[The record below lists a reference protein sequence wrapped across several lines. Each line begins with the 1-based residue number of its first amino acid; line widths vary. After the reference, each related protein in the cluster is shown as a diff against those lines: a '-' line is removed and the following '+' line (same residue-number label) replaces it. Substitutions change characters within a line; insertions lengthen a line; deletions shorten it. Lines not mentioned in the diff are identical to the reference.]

1 MSLPIR
7 IHMNSLGCAKN
18 LVNAEQMLALLRQEG
33 MEIVEDPSLA
43 DAAIINTCGFI
54 DAAKQEAIDAILETA
69 ALKEQGS
76 LKALVATG
84 CLLERYQDE
93 IMAEL
98 PELDAVCGAGSY
110 TDIVQAVRQALAG
123 KKAAFFQ
130 PAAQAA
136 LEGSRRLLTPAYS
149 VFLRIAEGCNNHCSY
164 CVIPS
169 LRGPFRS
176 RPIESV
182 VQEACELAEKGAKE
196 LLVVAQDTTRY
207 GTDLYGRRA
216 LPELL
221 EQLCQIPGVEWVR
234 LHYLYPDE
242 LDDGLLDVMERYPA
256 AVPYFDI
263 PIQHISDRVL
273 RQMNRRGDGALIRE
287 RIATIRRR
295 FPQAVIR
302 TSLIVG
308 FPGET
313 EEEFDELYRFLDEY
327 KLERA
332 GVFCYSQE
340 EGSVAAA
347 MEGQIAEEEKER
359 RREILEELQDAVMD
373 EFSQGLIGKTMK
385 TLCCGYDEERQMYL
399 GRTYMDSPEVD
410 GIVYFDAEQPTEEG
424 TFVEVE
430 IQSAIGAELI
440 GQAVL
445 EVGGYDDGK

>member
-1 MSLPIR
+1 MSIR

-33 MEIVEDPSLA
+33 MEIVEDPALA
-43 DAAIINTCGFI
+43 DAAIVNTCGFI
-54 DAAKQEAIDAILETA
+54 DAAKQEAIDVILETA
-69 ALKEQGS
+69 ALKEQGN

-84 CLLERYQDE
+84 CLVERYQDE

-98 PELDAVCGAGSY
+98 PELDAVCGTGSY

-123 KKAAFFQ
+123 KKAAFLQ

-136 LEGSRRLLTPAYS
+136 LEGGRRLLTPAYS
-149 VFLRIAEGCNNHCSY
+149 AFLRIAEGCNNHCSY

-176 RPIESV
+176 RPMESIV
-182 VQEACELAEKGAKE
+182 KEARELAEQGAKE

-216 LPELL
+216 LPELV

-242 LDDGLLDVMERYPA
+242 LDDELLDVMERCPA
-256 AVPYFDI
+256 AIPYFDI

-273 RQMNRRGDGALIRE
+273 KQMNRRGDGALIRE
-287 RIATIRRR
+287 RIETIRRR
-295 FPQAVIR
+295 FPEAVIR

-313 EEEFDELYRFLDEY
+313 EEEFDQLYRFLDEY

-332 GVFCYSQE
+332 GVFSYSQE
-340 EGSVAAA
+340 EGSAAAA
-347 MEGQIAEEEKER
+347 MEGQIAEEEKQR

-373 EFSQGLIGKTMK
+373 EFSQGLVGRTMK
-385 TLCCGYDEERQMYL
+385 TLCCGYDEEQNVYI
-399 GRTYMDSPEVD
+399 GRTYMDSPDVD
-410 GIVYFDAEQPTEEG
+410 GVLFFTADKPVEEG
-424 TFVEVE
+424 DFVQVE
-430 IQSAIGAELI
+430 IQSAVGAELI

-445 EVGGYDDGK
+445 EEDDYDDGK

>member
-1 MSLPIR
+1 MSLSIR

-33 MEIVEDPSLA
+33 MEIVEDPALA
-43 DAAIINTCGFI
+43 DAAIVNTCGFI
-54 DAAKQEAIDAILETA
+54 DAAKQEAIDVILETA
-69 ALKEQGS
+69 ALKEQGN

-84 CLLERYQDE
+84 CLVERYQDE

-98 PELDAVCGAGSY
+98 PELDAVCGTGSY

-123 KKAAFFQ
+123 KKAAFLQ

-136 LEGSRRLLTPAYS
+136 LEGGRRLLTPAYS
-149 VFLRIAEGCNNHCSY
+149 AFLRIAEGCNNHCSY

-176 RPIESV
+176 RPMESIV
-182 VQEACELAEKGAKE
+182 KEARELAEQGAKE

-216 LPELL
+216 LPELV

-242 LDDGLLDVMERYPA
+242 LDDELLDVMERCPA
-256 AVPYFDI
+256 AIPYFDI

-273 RQMNRRGDGALIRE
+273 KQMNRRGDGALIRE
-287 RIATIRRR
+287 RIETIRRR
-295 FPQAVIR
+295 FPEAVIR

-313 EEEFDELYRFLDEY
+313 EEEFDQLYRFLDEY

-332 GVFCYSQE
+332 GVFSYSQE
-340 EGSVAAA
+340 EGSAAAA
-347 MEGQIAEEEKER
+347 MEGQIAEEEKQR

-373 EFSQGLIGKTMK
+373 EFSQGLVGRTMK
-385 TLCCGYDEERQMYL
+385 TLCCGYDEEQNVYI
-399 GRTYMDSPEVD
+399 GRTYMDSPDVD
-410 GIVYFDAEQPTEEG
+410 GVLFFTADKPVEEG
-424 TFVEVE
+424 DFVQVE
-430 IQSAIGAELI
+430 IQSAVGAELI

-445 EVGGYDDGK
+445 EEDDYDDGK

>member
-1 MSLPIR
+1 MPIR

-33 MEIVEDPSLA
+33 MEIVEDPALA
-43 DAAIINTCGFI
+43 DAAIVNTCGFI
-54 DAAKQEAIDAILETA
+54 DAAKQEAIDVILETA
-69 ALKEQGS
+69 ALKEQGN

-84 CLLERYQDE
+84 CLVERYQDE

-98 PELDAVCGAGSY
+98 PELDAVCGTGSY

-123 KKAAFFQ
+123 KKAAFLQ

-136 LEGSRRLLTPAYS
+136 LEGGRRLLTPAYS
-149 VFLRIAEGCNNHCSY
+149 AFLRIAEGCNNHCSY

-176 RPIESV
+176 RTMESIV
-182 VQEACELAEKGAKE
+182 KEARELAEQGAKE

-242 LDDGLLDVMERYPA
+242 LDDELLDVMERCPA
-256 AVPYFDI
+256 AIPYFDI

-273 RQMNRRGDGALIRE
+273 KQMNRRGDGALIRE
-287 RIATIRRR
+287 RIETIRRR
-295 FPQAVIR
+295 FPEAVIR

-313 EEEFDELYRFLDEY
+313 EEEFDQLYRFLDEY

-332 GVFCYSQE
+332 GVFSYSQE
-340 EGSVAAA
+340 EGSAAAA
-347 MEGQIAEEEKER
+347 MEGQIAEEEKQR

-373 EFSQGLIGKTMK
+373 EFSQGLVGQTMK
-385 TLCCGYDEERQMYL
+385 TLCCGYDEEQNVYI
-399 GRTYMDSPEVD
+399 GRTYMDSPDVD
-410 GIVYFDAEQPTEEG
+410 GVLFFTADKPVEEG
-424 TFVEVE
+424 DFVQVE
-430 IQSAIGAELI
+430 IQSAVGAELI

-445 EVGGYDDGK
+445 EEDDYDDGK

>member
-1 MSLPIR
+1 MPIR

-33 MEIVEDPSLA
+33 MEIVEDPALA
-43 DAAIINTCGFI
+43 DAAIVNTCGFI
-54 DAAKQEAIDAILETA
+54 DAAKQEAIDVILETA
-69 ALKEQGS
+69 ALKEQGN

-84 CLLERYQDE
+84 CLVERYQDE

-98 PELDAVCGAGSY
+98 PELDAVCGTGSY

-123 KKAAFFQ
+123 KKAAFLQ

-136 LEGSRRLLTPAYS
+136 LEGGRRLLTPAYS
-149 VFLRIAEGCNNHCSY
+149 AFLRIAEGCNNHCSY

-176 RPIESV
+176 RTMESIV
-182 VQEACELAEKGAKE
+182 KEARELAEQGAKE

-216 LPELL
+216 LPELV

-242 LDDGLLDVMERYPA
+242 LDDELLDVMDRCPA
-256 AVPYFDI
+256 AIPYLYI

-273 RQMNRRGDGALIRE
+273 KQMNRRGDGALIRE
-287 RIATIRRR
+287 RIETIRRR
-295 FPQAVIR
+295 FPEAVIR

-313 EEEFDELYRFLDEY
+313 EEEFDQLYRFLDEY

-332 GVFCYSQE
+332 GVFSYSQE
-340 EGSVAAA
+340 EGSAAAA
-347 MEGQIAEEEKER
+347 MEGQIAEEEKQR

-373 EFSQGLIGKTMK
+373 EFSQGLVGRTMK
-385 TLCCGYDEERQMYL
+385 TLCCGYDEEQNVYI
-399 GRTYMDSPEVD
+399 GRTYMDSPDVD
-410 GIVYFDAEQPTEEG
+410 GVLFFTADKPVEEG
-424 TFVEVE
+424 DFVQVE
-430 IQSAIGAELI
+430 IQSAVGAELI

-445 EVGGYDDGK
+445 EEDDYDDGK

>member
-1 MSLPIR
+1 MPIR

-33 MEIVEDPSLA
+33 MEIVEDPALA
-43 DAAIINTCGFI
+43 DAAIVNTCGFI
-54 DAAKQEAIDAILETA
+54 DAAKQEAIDVILETA
-69 ALKEQGS
+69 ALKEQGN

-84 CLLERYQDE
+84 CLVERYQDE

-98 PELDAVCGAGSY
+98 PELDTVCGTGSY

-123 KKAAFFQ
+123 KKAAFLQ

-136 LEGSRRLLTPAYS
+136 LEGGRRLLTPAYS
-149 VFLRIAEGCNNHCSY
+149 AFMRIAEGCNNHCSY

-176 RPIESV
+176 RTMESIV
-182 VQEACELAEKGAKE
+182 KEARELAEQGAKE

-242 LDDGLLDVMERYPA
+242 LDDELLDVMERCPA
-256 AVPYFDI
+256 AIPYFDI
-263 PIQHISDRVL
+263 PIQHISDRL
-273 RQMNRRGDGALIRE
+273 LKQMNRRGDGALIRE
-287 RIATIRRR
+287 RIETIRRR
-295 FPQAVIR
+295 FPEAVIR

-313 EEEFDELYRFLDEY
+313 EEEFDQLYRFLDEY

-332 GVFCYSQE
+332 GVFSYSQE
-340 EGSVAAA
+340 EGSAAAA
-347 MEGQIAEEEKER
+347 MEGQIAEEEKQR

-373 EFSQGLIGKTMK
+373 EFSQGLVGRTMK
-385 TLCCGYDEERQMYL
+385 TLCCGYDEEQDVYI
-399 GRTYMDSPEVD
+399 GRTYMDSPDVD
-410 GIVYFDAEQPTEEG
+410 GVLFFTADKPVEEG
-424 TFVEVE
+424 DFVQVE
-430 IQSAIGAELI
+430 IQSAVGAELI

-445 EVGGYDDGK
+445 EEDDYDDGK

>member
-18 LVNAEQMLALLRQEG
+18 LVNAEQMLALLGREG
-33 MEIVEDPSLA
+33 MEIVEDPIQA

-69 ALKEQGS
+69 ALKGQGN

-84 CLLERYQDE
+84 CLVERYRDE

-110 TDIVQAVRQALAG
+110 TDIAQAVRQALAG

-130 PAAQAA
+130 PVAQAA
-136 LEGSRRLLTPAYS
+136 LEGERRLLTPGYS
-149 VFLRIAEGCNNHCSY
+149 VFLRIAEGCDNHCSY

-176 RPIESV
+176 RPMESV
-182 VQEACELAEKGAKE
+182 VEEARELAEKGAKE

-242 LDDGLLDVMERYPA
+242 LDDRLLEVMERYPA

-287 RIATIRRR
+287 RIGTIRRR

-308 FPGET
+308 FPGES

-332 GVFCYSQE
+332 GVFSYSQE
-340 EGSVAAA
+340 EGSPAAA
-347 MEGQIAEEEKER
+347 MEGQIDEEEKER
-359 RREILEELQDAVMD
+359 RRQILEELQDAVMD

-385 TLCCGYDEERQMYL
+385 TLCCGYDEEEQMYL
-399 GRTYMDSPEVD
+399 GRTYMDSPDVD
-410 GIVYFDAEQPTEEG
+410 GIVYFDAPQPVEEG
-424 TFVEVE
+424 DFVEVE
-430 IQSAIGAELI
+430 IQSAVGAELI
-440 GQAVL
+440 GRAVL
-445 EVGGYDDGK
+445 EVDGYDDGE